1 MAKTTKSTENS
12 ATKKATTKKATSRKT
27 TKKETSAPAPV
38 TRSTARPAVIYAE
51 APHRTA
57 PIPVFEYDE
66 WGGDEGDRA
75 QYATALAEH
84 VRQVEAARNVETVRD
99 YNPMPFVELM
109 YPMDDGD
116 DEPEIVRCY
125 VSEKKSFMHLEDNAM
140 QLSIQSPVG
149 KYIWNNRNTIK
160 EGGIL
165 PMNGAKILRVGFA
178 CMRNAHLAAA
188 NV

>member
-1 MAKTTKSTENS
+1 MARTTSKNENS

-38 TRSTARPAVIYAE
+38 TRSTARPAVTYVE
-51 APHRTA
+51 EPRNTA
-57 PIPVFEYDE
+57 PFPVFEYED

-84 VRQVEAARNVETVRD
+84 VRQVEDARRIENTRD
-99 YNPMPFVELM
+99 LNPMPFVELM
-109 YPMDDGD
+109 YPKDDD
-116 DEPEIVRCY
+116 EDEPEIVRCY
-125 VSEKKSFMHLEDNAM
+125 ISEKKSFMHLEDNAM
-140 QLSIQSPVG
+140 QLSVQSPVG
-149 KYIWNNRNTIK
+149 NHIWNNRGKIK
-160 EGGIL
+160 EGDIL

-178 CMRNAHLAAA
+178 LFKSAPLATA